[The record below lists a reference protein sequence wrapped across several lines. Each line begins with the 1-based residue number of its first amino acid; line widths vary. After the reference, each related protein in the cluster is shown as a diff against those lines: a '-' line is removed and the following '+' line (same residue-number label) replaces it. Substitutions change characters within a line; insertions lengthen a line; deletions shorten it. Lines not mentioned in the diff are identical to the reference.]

1 VKQKIRHFAKQIGAG
16 LKQEYEETKQIPHH
30 IKKRDFKAVKQQIG
44 DIGKMIVIAFVWVL
58 PAGAILSGFIV
69 KFSQKMRPSAFQKD
83 KTRLQKRLKEIESGK
98 AELLTQQEYDEQMKK
113 FIIELPS
120 KR

>member
-83 KTRLQKRLKEIESGK
+83 KTRLQNPTTKPDYKR
-98 AELLTQQEYDEQMKK
+98 D
-113 FIIELPS
+113 
-120 KR
+120 